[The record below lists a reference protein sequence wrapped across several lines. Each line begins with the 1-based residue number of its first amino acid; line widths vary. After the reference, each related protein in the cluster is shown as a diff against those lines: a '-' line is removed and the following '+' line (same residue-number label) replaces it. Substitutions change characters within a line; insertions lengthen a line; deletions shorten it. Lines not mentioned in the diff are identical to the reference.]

1 MTSNEARQK
10 IDACERQIVGAYS
23 GLKDSAR
30 QVGSSAA
37 SSASSAT
44 SMKTLLP
51 LILCLI
57 GLFGFL
63 DPLNLGICIS
73 FIPAGIFIS
82 VKLHGSAKSVKNNIE
97 NMQKK
102 LNSTIDNNANI

>member
-37 SSASSAT
+37 SSASSAIL
-44 SMKTLLP
+44 MKTLSP
-51 LILCLI
+51 LILLCLI
-57 GLFGFL
+57 GLFCFAGPWF
-63 DPLNLGICIS
+63 LGIV
-73 FIPAGIFIS
+73 FIAAGIFIS
-82 VKLHGSAKSVKNNIE
+82 VKLHGHAKSVQNNIE
-97 NMQKK
+97 NIQKN

>member
-37 SSASSAT
+37 TSASSAT
-44 SMKTLLP
+44 LMKTLLP

-57 GLFGFL
+57 GLFCFAGPWF
-63 DPLNLGICIS
+63 LGIV
-73 FIPAGIFIS
+73 FIAAGIFIS
-82 VKLHGSAKSVKNNIE
+82 VKLHEPAKSVQNNIE
-97 NMQKK
+97 NMQKN

>member
-23 GLKDSAR
+23 GLKYSAR
-30 QVGSSAA
+30 QVGARAA

-44 SMKTLLP
+44 LKKTLLP

-57 GLFGFL
+57 GLFCFAGPWF
-63 DPLNLGICIS
+63 LGIV
-73 FIPAGIFIS
+73 FIAAGIFIS
-82 VKLHGSAKSVKNNIE
+82 VKLNRPAKRAQNNIK
-97 NMQKK
+97 NMQKN

>member
-44 SMKTLLP
+44 LMKTLLP

-57 GLFGFL
+57 GLFYFL
-63 DPLNLGICIS
+63 GPWFLGIV
-73 FIPAGIFIS
+73 FIAAGIFIS
-82 VKLHGSAKSVKNNIE
+82 VKLHGPAKSVQNNIE
-97 NMQKK
+97 NMQKN

>member
-44 SMKTLLP
+44 LMKTLLP
-51 LILCLI
+51 LILWLI
-57 GLFGFL
+57 GLFCFSGPWFL
-63 DPLNLGICIS
+63 RIV
-73 FIPAGIFIS
+73 FIAAGIFIS
-82 VKLHGSAKSVKNNIE
+82 VKLHGHAKSVQNNIE
-97 NMQKK
+97 NIQKN

>member
-1 MTSNEARQK
+1 MTSHEARQK
-10 IDACERQIVGAYS
+10 IDACEGQIVGAYS

-44 SMKTLLP
+44 LMKTLLP

-57 GLFGFL
+57 GLFCFAGPWF
-63 DPLNLGICIS
+63 LGIV
-73 FIPAGIFIS
+73 FIAAGIFIS
-82 VKLHGSAKSVKNNIE
+82 VKLHEPAKSVQNNIE
-97 NMQKK
+97 NMQKN

>member
-44 SMKTLLP
+44 LMKTLLP

-57 GLFGFL
+57 GLFCFSVWYSGGCLRLWTVL
-63 DPLNLGICIS
+63 D
-73 FIPAGIFIS
+73 
-82 VKLHGSAKSVKNNIE
+82 E
-97 NMQKK
+97 
-102 LNSTIDNNANI
+102 

>member
-37 SSASSAT
+37 SSASSST
-44 SMKTLLP
+44 LMKTVLP

-57 GLFGFL
+57 GLFGFAG
-63 DPLNLGICIS
+63 PWCLGS
-73 FIPAGIFIS
+73 VFIAAGIFIS
-82 VKLHGSAKSVKNNIE
+82 VKLHEPAKSVQNNIE
-97 NMQKK
+97 NMQKN

>member
-1 MTSNEARQK
+1 MTTNEARQK
-10 IDACERQIVGAYS
+10 IDACERQIVSAYG

-30 QVGSSAA
+30 NVGASAA

-44 SMKTLLP
+44 LAKTLLP

-57 GLFGFL
+57 GLFCFAG
-63 DPLNLGICIS
+63 PWYLGIAFIVIGIIIS
-73 FIPAGIFIS
+73 YN
-82 VKLHGSAKSVKNNIE
+82 LHGPAKTAQRSIE
-97 NMQKK
+97 NSQKN

>member
-57 GLFGFL
+57 GLFDFL
-63 DPLNLGICIS
+63 DPFLGIGIF

>member
-23 GLKDSAR
+23 GLKDSER

-44 SMKTLLP
+44 LMKTLLP

-57 GLFGFL
+57 VLFCFAGPWF
-63 DPLNLGICIS
+63 LGIV
-73 FIPAGIFIS
+73 FIAAGIFIS
-82 VKLHGSAKSVKNNIE
+82 VKLHEPAKSVQNNIE
-97 NMQKK
+97 NMQKN

>member
-44 SMKTLLP
+44 LMKTLLP

-57 GLFGFL
+57 GLFCFSC
-63 DPLNLGICIS
+63 PWFLGIV
-73 FIPAGIFIS
+73 FIAAGIFIS
-82 VKLHGSAKSVKNNIE
+82 VKLHGPAKSVQNNIE
-97 NMQKK
+97 NMQKN

>member
-44 SMKTLLP
+44 LMKTLLP

-57 GLFGFL
+57 GLFCFAGPWF
-63 DPLNLGICIS
+63 LGIV
-73 FIPAGIFIS
+73 FIAAGIFIS
-82 VKLHGSAKSVKNNIE
+82 VKLHEPAKSVQNNIE
-97 NMQKK
+97 NMHKN

>member
-44 SMKTLLP
+44 FMKTLLP

-57 GLFGFL
+57 GLFCFAGPWF
-63 DPLNLGICIS
+63 LGIV
-73 FIPAGIFIS
+73 FIAAGIFIS
-82 VKLHGSAKSVKNNIE
+82 VKLHAPAKSVQNNIE
-97 NMQKK
+97 NMQKN

>member
-44 SMKTLLP
+44 LMKTLLP

-57 GLFGFL
+57 GVICFTGSWF
-63 DPLNLGICIS
+63 LGIV
-73 FIPAGIFIS
+73 FIAAGIFIS
-82 VKLHGSAKSVKNNIE
+82 VKLHGPAKSVQNNIE
-97 NMQKK
+97 NMQKN